1 MTLTERLTLI
11 VDFSIITGTIAL
23 LLYALGRGWLRGARF
38 TSTGRN
44 LLILGLV
51 ITVVTHLV
59 IVAYSALNPNTFDPT
74 EPHFASP
81 VFPEWLHWFLSRLG
95 FSLMTVGAFMAISQR
110 RRIADYV
117 EASDQIA
124 AEAQD
129 RLIQSEARFR
139 QLVESTSNGVFC
151 YSFDPP
157 VPTTLPVEDQLNAIS
172 GGELTECNRLYAN
185 DLGFESPA
193 EVLGTRFS
201 EHSPTA
207 DREPFREF
215 FRDFIARDYVLS
227 DYDVEYRTPEGE
239 ERANRVTLTG
249 VVTNRRLLRIWG
261 AETSILSWRRLET
274 ALERRHAYQ
283 ELLARVSSQLVT
295 TPMEEADALVV
306 SCLEDVCRFIGAD
319 RSVIAWIDWETG
331 RAEIDYAYTYTDV
344 ELQPTVSMREYPY
357 IAKNLINNR
366 VTLIEDIESS
376 PPGASRDY
384 EGLAALGVRS
394 FVSVP
399 LVVSNEVV
407 GAVTFGNG
415 EELKFWRH
423 DDFIKDLRFF
433 AELFANYVLRIRSRK
448 ELDGAMDG
456 LRRATE
462 RLEAENVYLRKEVEL
477 SHGFDEIVGEST
489 AIRRCLHMVE
499 RVADTETPVLVLGET
514 GTGKEL
520 IARALHERSRRRDR
534 PLVKVNCAAL
544 PGNLIESE
552 LFGYEK
558 GAFTGANAAKR
569 GRFDLA
575 DGSTLFLDEI
585 GEIPVELQPKLLRV
599 LQEGEF
605 ERLGG
610 TQTIRVDVRII
621 AATNRDL
628 SDRVAEGEFRS
639 DLFYRINTFPIELP
653 ALRDRGDDIQL
664 LAEHFVK
671 IHSQRLEREVTAISA
686 SMMRELKNYQ
696 WPGNI
701 RELEG
706 VIQRALIS
714 STGPVLELADPIAAD
729 ADPARAIKPDLRSVE
744 RDHIMTVLED
754 ANWKIA
760 GKTGAAAR
768 LGVPP
773 STLRSKMK
781 KLQIA
786 RPA

>member
-1 MTLTERLTLI
+1 
-11 VDFSIITGTIAL
+11 A
-23 LLYALGRGWLRGARF
+23 
-38 TSTGRN
+38 
-44 LLILGLV
+44 
-51 ITVVTHLV
+51 
-59 IVAYSALNPNTFDPT
+59 

-81 VFPEWLHWFLSRLG
+81 VFPDWLHWFLSRLG
-95 FSLMTVGAFMAISQR
+95 FSLMTVGAFMAIFQR

-157 VPTTLPVEDQLNAIS
+157 IPTTLPVEDQLQAIS

-193 EVLGTRFS
+193 EVLGSRFRD
-201 EHSPTA
+201 HSPTE
-207 DREPFREF
+207 DRESFRDV
-215 FRDFIARDYVLS
+215 FRDFITRDYVLS

-239 ERANRVTLTG
+239 DRANRVTLTG

-274 ALERRHAYQ
+274 ALERRRAYQ

-366 VTLIEDIESS
+366 VTLIEDIES
-376 PPGASRDY
+376 PPSGASRDY

-407 GAVTFGNG
+407 GSVTFGNG
-415 EELKFWRH
+415 EKLKFWRH

-448 ELDGAMDG
+448 ELDGAMEG

-477 SHGFDEIVGEST
+477 SHGFDEIIGEST

-520 IARALHERSRRRDR
+520 IARALHDRSRRRDR

-585 GEIPVELQPKLLRV
+585 GEIPIELQPKLLRV

-628 SDRVAEGEFRS
+628 ADRVAEGEFRS
-639 DLFYRINTFPIELP
+639 DLYYRINTFPIELP

-686 SMMRELKNYQ
+686 GMMHELKKYQ

-729 ADPARAIKPDLRSVE
+729 ADPARNIKPDLRSVE
-744 RDHIMTVLED
+744 RDHILTVLED

-760 GKTGAAAR
+760 GKAGAAAR